1 VVVEP
6 APVTISPTAPIAV
19 VQPGL
24 PPISNP
30 GGAIAMQVI
39 HSLLNTAGYEWSLV
53 QVGDTSGY
61 VPAASICL

>member
-1 VVVEP
+1 MVVEP

-19 VQPGL
+19 VQQGL

-53 QVGDTSGY
+53 QVGDTSG
-61 VPAASICL
+61 